1 MNTLLNDQLLLGD
14 DTGNRI
20 PEHQKLCDKGSE
32 LLERLKDKLN
42 DEEKNL
48 LESLVG
54 VLFDEGTCYA
64 QSKFAQGYQLG
75 VLMTMKVF
83 KALDSFI
90 IRAAGGEKM
99 KAEKETLL
107 DILVNERMRATLDI
121 SAVINI
127 TRVCLQ
133 NRTRLSVS

>member
-42 DEEKNL
+42 DEEKNF

-90 IRAAGGEKM
+90 IREAGGK
-99 KAEKETLL
+99 K
-107 DILVNERMRATLDI
+107 
-121 SAVINI
+121 
-127 TRVCLQ
+127 
-133 NRTRLSVS
+133 